1 MREAVEGLLKIRE
14 EIPEPIKTHDTQ
26 KEEKSG
32 TFPPVGFQPERLITK
47 EEIPQKE
54 TYQDKPLFSESSIQ
68 KKGKIYGVVLAVVL
82 VLLGGYFFLN
92 QEKQPKQDLQLE
104 QAKQLEQTR
113 NSIGME
119 FALIPSGSFMMGCSE
134 CGDAEKPKHKV
145 SITNSFFIGKYEVTQ
160 GQWKQVMGSNPS
172 NFQNC
177 GDNCPVESVSWNDTQ
192 EFIKKL
198 CEAEK
203 MNPCKYRLP
212 TEAEWEY
219 AARAGSKTSIYMGEM
234 KILGNNSPE
243 LDGIAW
249 YGGNSGVSYGG
260 GIDCSGWS
268 EKQYSSSKCG
278 TQMVGQK
285 KPNAWGLY
293 DMIGNVWEWNED
305 LYDSEY
311 YKNSP
316 NNDPKGLNSGE
327 YRVLRGGSW
336 SRNARG
342 SRLSLRGYH
351 NLGRKGDDCGFRLVL
366 LP

>member
-1 MREAVEGLLKIRE
+1 VEGLLKIRE
-14 EIPEPIKTHDTQ
+14 EIPEPIKTQDTHN
-26 KEEKSG
+26 KEKPE
-32 TFPPVGFQPERLITK
+32 TLPPVEFQPERLITK

-54 TYQDKPLFSESSIQ
+54 TYQSEKTYQDKPLLSEPSIS
-68 KKGKIYGVVLAVVL
+68 KNSKIYGVVLAVVL
-82 VLLGGYFFLN
+82 VLLGGYFILN
-92 QEKQPKQDLQLE
+92 KEKQPTQDIQLE

-134 CGDAEKPKHKV
+134 SDTECEDDEKPQHKV
-145 SITNSFFIGKYEVTQ
+145 SITKSFYMGKYEVTQ
-160 GQWKQVMGSNPS
+160 GQWKRVMRNNPS
-172 NFQNC
+172 SFQNC

-192 EFIKKL
+192 QFIKKL
-198 CEAEK
+198 CELEK

-219 AARAGSKTSIYMGEM
+219 AARGSTELTNRATIYYW
-234 KILGNNSPE
+234 GNQM
-243 LDGIAW
+243 DGSYAW
-249 YGGNSGVSYGG
+249 YSDNSDLKTHEV
-260 GIDCSGWS
+260 
-268 EKQYSSSKCG
+268 G
-278 TQMVGQK
+278 TK

-305 LYDSEY
+305 WFDSEY

-316 NNDPKGLNSGE
+316 NNDPKGGNSGE

-336 SRNARG
+336 LNSAKG
-342 SRLSLRGYH
+342 CRLSSRSYFNPANGILDY
-351 NLGRKGDDCGFRLVL
+351 GFRLVL